1 MNGIT
6 VGLSGRKGR
15 RHVLVTGGLGFI
27 GTHVADALISVGHS
41 VTLVDSMVAAVTDGS
56 WYQGRPDVKVEK
68 MSIEDYIRQSGGV
81 DGFDLVIHAASH
93 VGPASI
99 LRYTG
104 RLGFEIVNS
113 THLVIEACLASKCP
127 LVTFSSAEVYGRSGR
142 LAETDDVIVSL
153 PYSTRVE
160 YAIGKTLTE
169 AMTLNSRHRGLKGIV
184 IRPFNVTG
192 ARQSMTGGFVM
203 PTFVQQALAGVPLT
217 VFAGG
222 QQTRA
227 FLAATDLA
235 RFLVDYIDAALV
247 GENSIFNLGNPEN
260 AISVLD
266 LAYRVVQLTGSTS
279 SINFVDGKTVHGELY
294 EEAASVDKLPVLGAA
309 GAAGWTPQV
318 SLDDLILQTVEFY
331 LKHKDMRANVAA

>member
-1 MNGIT
+1 MSGCGGKGGELNARGWRT
-6 VGLSGRKGR
+6 LMGGRKV
-15 RHVLVTGGLGFI
+15 RHVLVSGGLGFI
-27 GTHVADALISVGHS
+27 GTHVADGLISAGHA
-41 VTLVDSMVAAVTDGS
+41 VTLVDSMVTAVTDGS
-56 WYQGRPDVKVEK
+56 WYKDRPGVSIVKT
-68 MSIEDYIRQSGGV
+68 SIEDYLRRGGGV
-81 DGFDLVIHAASH
+81 GDFDLVIHAASH

-99 LRYTG
+99 LKFTG
-104 RLGFEIVNS
+104 RLGFEIVNA

-127 LVTFSSAEVYGRSGR
+127 LVTFSSAEVYGRSGH
-142 LAETDDVIVSL
+142 LAETDDIIVPL

-192 ARQSMTGGFVM
+192 ARQSLDGGFVM

-235 RFLVDYIDAALV
+235 RFLVDCIDTALAS
-247 GENSIFNLGNPEN
+247 ENPIFNLGNPKN

-266 LAYRVVQLTGSTS
+266 LARRIVQFTGSTS
-279 SINFVDGKTVHGELY
+279 VLTLSTARRFT
-294 EEAASVDKLPVLGAA
+294 ASSTRKPPRSTSYPSLAQRGRQA
-309 GAAGWTPQV
+309 GRLRLA
-318 SLDDLILQTVEFY
+318 S
-331 LKHKDMRANVAA
+331 MS